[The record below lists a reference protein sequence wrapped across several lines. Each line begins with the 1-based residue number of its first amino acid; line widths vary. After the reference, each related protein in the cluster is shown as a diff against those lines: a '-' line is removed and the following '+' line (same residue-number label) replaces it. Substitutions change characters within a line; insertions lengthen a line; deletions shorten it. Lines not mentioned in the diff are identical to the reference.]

1 MIQPGITFERE
12 AHPLQEQWRVPQS
25 EDLPFLNGVTRLSL
39 DTENSS
45 KNPFTASVCGVSI
58 GWRDPENLDLK
69 KLYCP
74 VGHIEGNMDPE
85 VVRNWLEYVL
95 PGKEVIFANAKYDI
109 QVLKTGLKKKFG
121 LDLEALGVKPRDVA
135 FPAALL
141 DDSPYVDL
149 SLEGIAQKYVGQGK
163 LKTDLD
169 MNNIANYPSFMVG
182 PYGEQDALIT
192 YEADENMGPLITAE
206 NLDTVTQLEYDI
218 IYAVCEIERNG
229 CRIDVEKL
237 ELWRQEVRTEYEQI
251 LFKIKAATG
260 YMIEPGKADHMTK
273 LFHLLGLTPPVKV
286 EKRATGKKKK
296 SGKVEVEKPEK
307 ESKRTYEMQELLA
320 FRNPVM
326 NLVVEARRRKDLLSR
341 FLDKYHDGLING
353 DLIRA
358 QFHQLKT
365 AKDEE
370 GDTESGKSKGVA
382 WGRFSSSGGKDLKSG
397 YTFNAQQVIRPDKQ
411 MKELGDSHIIRELFI
426 PDDGQEFGSCD
437 AKQIEYRIL
446 AALANAKMVIDAY
459 KNDPSTDYH
468 ELVHVP
474 LRVMRPDIDRTTV
487 KNANFGFAFEASART
502 TAITAGIS
510 IKEAEFILAFC
521 RKLIPERD
529 TFSEKC
535 SREAEHRGYVCTI
548 LGRRA
553 RFKEGDPFYRAINRV
568 IQGSAA
574 DVFKM
579 LLRDLYRE
587 HKSLGITKLR
597 QIVHD
602 EFNFDFTPGEGVIE
616 RITEFMDQQ
625 RFPLK
630 IPIAWEIKS
639 GRSWRDAH

>member
-1 MIQPGITFERE
+1 MIQPGVIFESE
-12 AHPLQEQWRVPQS
+12 PNPLQEQWRVPQP
-25 EDLPFLNGVTRLSL
+25 EDLPFLQGVTRISL

-45 KNPFTASVCGVSI
+45 RNPFTASVCGVSI

-69 KLYCP
+69 KIYCP

-121 LDLEALGVKPRDVA
+121 IDLEVLGVKPRDVA

-149 SLEGIAQKYVGQGK
+149 SLEGIAQKYVGRGK

-169 MNNIANYPSFMVG
+169 MNNIANYPSWKVG
-182 PYGEQDALIT
+182 PYGEEDAEIT

-237 ELWRQEVRTEYEQI
+237 ELWRRQVRAEYEQI

-286 EKRATGKKKK
+286 EKRVTGKKK
-296 SGKVEVEKPEK
+296 SGKVEVGKPKK
-307 ESKRTYEMQELLA
+307 ESKRTYEIKELLA
-320 FRNPVM
+320 FKNPVM
-326 NLVVEARRRKDLLSR
+326 NLVVEARRRESLLSK
-341 FLDKYHDGLING
+341 FLDKYHDGIVEG
-353 DLIRA
+353 DLLRA

-365 AKDEE
+365 ARNEE
-370 GDTESGKSKGVA
+370 GDSDDGNKGVA
-382 WGRFSSSGGKDLKSG
+382 WGRFSSSGGGDIKSG
-397 YTFNAQQVIRPDKQ
+397 YTFNAQQVIGADKQ
-411 MKELGDSHIIRELFI
+411 VRELGDKYIIRELFI
-426 PDDGQEFGSCD
+426 PDYGQEFGSCD
-437 AKQIEYRIL
+437 AKQIEYRIF
-446 AALANAKMVIDAY
+446 ASLANAKMVIEAY
-459 KNDPSTDYH
+459 KDDPATDYH
-468 ELVHVP
+468 ELLHVP
-474 LRVMRPDIDRTTV
+474 LRVMHPGIDRTTV
-487 KNANFGFAFEASART
+487 KNTNFGFAFGASART
-502 TAITAGIS
+502 TAITAGIT
-510 IKEAEFILAFC
+510 IKESEAILEFC
-521 RKLIPERD
+521 KKLLPERD
-529 TFSEKC
+529 PFLERC
-535 SREAEHRGYVCTI
+535 SRDAEHKGFVTTI

-553 RFKEGDPFYRAINRV
+553 RFKEGDPFYKAVNRIV
-568 IQGSAA
+568 QGSAA
-574 DVFKM
+574 DYFKCT
-579 LLRDLYRE
+579 LRDLYRE

-602 EFNFDFTPGEGVIE
+602 EFNFQFTPNEGAVE

-630 IPIAWEIKS
+630 IPIAWEVSS
-639 GRSWRDAH
+639 GKNWRAAH